1 MAALKKG
8 SLVRVVR
15 DKIEGSVEATA
26 SDPRFPSYIFDTD
39 GEILSVSDDYAW
51 VKFALPVA
59 NIWFKLDHLEA
70 IDKK

>member
-26 SDPRFPSYIFDTD
+26 SDSRLPDYIFETD
-39 GEILSVSDDYAW
+39 GEILTISEDYAW
-51 VKFALPVA
+51 VKFSLPVA
-59 NIWFKLDHLEA
+59 NTWFKLDHLA
-70 IDKK
+70 ASPK

>member
-26 SDPRFPSYIFDTD
+26 SDSRLPDYIFETD
-39 GEILSVSDDYAW
+39 GEILTISEDYAW
-51 VKFALPVA
+51 VKFSLPVA
-59 NIWFKLDHLEA
+59 NTWFKLDHLA
-70 IDKK
+70 AAPK

>member
-26 SDPRFPSYIFDTD
+26 SDSRFPDYIFETD
-39 GEILSVSDDYAW
+39 GEILSISEDYAW
-51 VKFALPVA
+51 VKFSLPVA
-59 NIWFKLDHLEA
+59 NTWFKLDHLA
-70 IDKK
+70 AASK

>member
-15 DKIEGSVEATA
+15 DKFEGSVEATA
-26 SDPRFPSYIFDTD
+26 SDGRFPDYIFNTD
-39 GEILSVSDDYAW
+39 GEILNISEDYAW

-70 IDKK
+70 VAK

>member
-26 SDPRFPSYIFDTD
+26 SDSRFPGYIFETD
-39 GEILSVSDDYAW
+39 GEILTVNDDYAW
-51 VKFALPVA
+51 VKFAIPVA
-59 NIWFKLDHLEA
+59 NTWFKLEHLEA
-70 IDKK
+70 VG

>member
-15 DKIEGSVEATA
+15 EKIAGSVEATA
-26 SDPRFPSYIFDTD
+26 SDSRLPDYIFETD
-39 GEILSVSDDYAW
+39 GEILTISEDYAW

-59 NIWFKLDHLEA
+59 NTWFKLDHLEA
-70 IDKK
+70 AAK

>member
-15 DKIEGSVEATA
+15 DRIEGSVELVA
-26 SDPRFPSYIFDTD
+26 SDARLPPYIFETD
-39 GEILSVSDDYAW
+39 GEVLEIKGDYAW

-59 NIWFKLDHLEA
+59 NTWFRLDHLEA
-70 IDKK
+70 AA